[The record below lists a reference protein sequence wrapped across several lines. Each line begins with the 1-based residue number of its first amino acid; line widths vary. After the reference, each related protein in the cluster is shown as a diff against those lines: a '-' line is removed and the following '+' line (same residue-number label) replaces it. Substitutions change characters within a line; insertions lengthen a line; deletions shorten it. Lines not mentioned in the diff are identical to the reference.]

1 MLTIM
6 TMLGGLRNAFD
17 YYVGDIR
24 RTLRSLDQE
33 QRRIADRQADISET
47 MLQLQTRLV
56 ALERQTGLRPP
67 PEIPTHTRRRP
78 MR

>member
-1 MLTIM
+1 MLTM
-6 TMLGGLRNAFD
+6 MAMLGGLRSAFD
-17 YYVGDIR
+17 CYVGSIR
-24 RTLRSLDQE
+24 LTLRSLDQE
-33 QRRIADRQADISET
+33 QRRNADRQADIREA

-56 ALERQTGLRPP
+56 ALERQTGLRSA